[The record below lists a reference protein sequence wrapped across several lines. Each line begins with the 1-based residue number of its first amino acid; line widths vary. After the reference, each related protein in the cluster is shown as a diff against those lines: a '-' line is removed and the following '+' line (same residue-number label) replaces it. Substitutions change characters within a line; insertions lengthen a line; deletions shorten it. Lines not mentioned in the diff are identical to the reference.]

1 MLQTIARKCRPTVV
15 ADAIKKR
22 CASDPAFVKL
32 VKTFKAKARSE
43 NAKQVVK
50 LYVTHEIMKQIKC
63 HALMLDREL
72 VSDTDCACFA
82 CLSFVATT
90 KCKCGNHL
98 VCEGCEGY
106 CD

>member
-1 MLQTIARKCRPTVV
+1 MTQSIARQCHRATV

-22 CASDPAFVKL
+22 CAYDHKFVRR
-32 VKTFKAKARSE
+32 VKVLKAKAKSS
-43 NAKQVVK
+43 NAKLVVK
-50 LYVTHEIMKQIKC
+50 HYVTHEIMKQITC
-63 HALMLDREL
+63 HALMLDRKL
-72 VSDTDCACFA
+72 VSETDCACFA

-90 KCKCGNHL
+90 KCKCGEHL

>member
-1 MLQTIARKCRPTVV
+1 MTQTIARKCHRATV
-15 ADAIKKR
+15 AEAIRKR
-22 CASDPAFVKL
+22 CATDQEFVRL
-32 VKTFKAKARSE
+32 VKALKAKAKSA
-43 NAKQVVK
+43 NAKEVVK
-50 LYVTHEIMKQIKC
+50 HYVTHEVMRQIKC

-72 VSDTDCACFA
+72 VSETDCACFA

>member
-1 MLQTIARKCRPTVV
+1 
-15 ADAIKKR
+15 
-22 CASDPAFVKL
+22 
-32 VKTFKAKARSE
+32 
-43 NAKQVVK
+43 
-50 LYVTHEIMKQIKC
+50 MKQIKC

-72 VSDTDCACFA
+72 VSETDCACFA

-90 KCKCGNHL
+90 KCKCGSHI